1 MKFRTEI
8 KIPHYPIPLNYHS
21 KIFGLGS
28 CFTVNISE
36 KLDFYKFQNKINA
49 FGTVF
54 NPYSITNIVKRVV
67 KQDFFTEKDL
77 FFHENLWKSYELHS
91 QFNSIEK
98 DEFLKN
104 ANQKIK
110 ENHTFLKQTN
120 FVIFTFGTAWV
131 YVLKENGKIV
141 SNCHK
146 VPQKHFDKRL
156 LKIDEIANEISSEI
170 ELIKSIN
177 NDIKFLL
184 TISPVR
190 HLKDGFTE
198 NQRSKSRLIE
208 AVHQVVDNEQIFY
221 FPSYEILM
229 DDLRDYRFYNTDLL
243 HPNEQAV
250 EYIWEK
256 FKDSLIDKTIF
267 PIMQEVEQINKQ
279 LAHRNF
285 QRNQFVEPKLLKK
298 IKILQDKLP
307 WVEF

>member
-28 CFTVNISE
+28 CFVVNIKE

-104 ANQKIK
+104 INQKIK
-110 ENHTFLKQTN
+110 ENNAFLKQTN

-131 YVLKENGKIV
+131 YVLKENKKIV

-146 VPQKHFDKRL
+146 VPQKYFDKRL
-156 LKIDEIANEISSEI
+156 LEINEITNEISSAI
-170 ELIKSIN
+170 EFIKSIN
-177 NDIKFLL
+177 PDIKFLL

-208 AVHQVVDNEQIFY
+208 AVHQVVDNEQMFY

-229 DDLRDYRFYNTDLL
+229 DDLRDYRFYANDLL

>member
-28 CFTVNISE
+28 CFVVNIKE

-131 YVLKENGKIV
+131 YVLKENKKIV

-156 LKIDEIANEISSEI
+156 LKIDEIANEISSAI
-170 ELIKSIN
+170 EFIKSIN
-177 NDIKFLL
+177 PDIKFLL

-208 AVHQVVDNEQIFY
+208 AVHQVVDNEQMFY

>member
-28 CFTVNISE
+28 CFTVNIKE

-131 YVLKENGKIV
+131 YVLKENKKIV

-156 LKIDEIANEISSEI
+156 LKIDEIANEISSAI
-170 ELIKSIN
+170 EFIKSIN
-177 NDIKFLL
+177 PDIKFLL

-208 AVHQVVDNEQIFY
+208 AVHQVVDNEQMFY